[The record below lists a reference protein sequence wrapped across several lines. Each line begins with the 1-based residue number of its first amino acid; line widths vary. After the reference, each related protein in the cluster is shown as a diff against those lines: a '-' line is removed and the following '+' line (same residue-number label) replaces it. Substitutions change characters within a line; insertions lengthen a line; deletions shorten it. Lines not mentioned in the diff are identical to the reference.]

1 MKIAFVGGLSRLA
14 FDVLEDAAAA
24 GVEAEWHAGDVRGRG
39 SDKLDAIVRRVDEV
53 VIFTGINSHGGVQFA
68 KKLGRQHGTPV
79 HIVKS
84 AGRTVARQLISDI
97 VARTAAA
104 STAATA
110 GRTEAA

>member
-14 FDVLEDAAAA
+14 FDVLEDAASA

-53 VIFTGINSHGGVQFA
+53 VVFTGINSHGGVQFA

-97 VARTAAA
+97 AARRAAA
-104 STAATA
+104 ATPPMRTFAA
-110 GRTEAA
+110 